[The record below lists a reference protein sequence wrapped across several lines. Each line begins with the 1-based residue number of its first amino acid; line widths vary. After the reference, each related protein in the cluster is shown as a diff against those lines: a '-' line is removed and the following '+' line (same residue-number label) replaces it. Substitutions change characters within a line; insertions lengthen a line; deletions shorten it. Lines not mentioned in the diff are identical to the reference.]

1 MVRESSAVSANI
13 YDLNGRFVRRLA
25 EQRETSTGSYA
36 LQWDG
41 TNDAGKRVPP
51 GLYIITLDVT
61 TNTEGAG
68 LNQKNPIRTIAV
80 AY

>member
-1 MVRESSAVSANI
+1 MVQRWRSDGVAMAQRWRSDGAVI
-13 YDLNGRFVRRLA
+13 F
-25 EQRETSTGSYA
+25 
-36 LQWDG
+36 QWCSDG